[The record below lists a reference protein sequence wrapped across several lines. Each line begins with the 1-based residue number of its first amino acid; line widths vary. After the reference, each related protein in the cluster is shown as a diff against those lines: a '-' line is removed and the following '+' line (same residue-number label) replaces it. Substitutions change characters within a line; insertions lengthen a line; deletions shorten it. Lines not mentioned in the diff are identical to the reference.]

1 MSKSKSKT
9 YTTSELAKH
18 FDISVVS
25 ASRFIVKHKFKP
37 IKAGQHN
44 AKYYGDVVFK
54 QMEEYY
60 QNKPKTQEKQTYPA
74 TKDAIIDQLK
84 ARIEEQAEIIELL
97 KQQLTVKD
105 EQIATANRI
114 ADQAQQLDLTTHK
127 QQKGLPTSS
136 NEETLNKPETHGWF
150 WKLTHQSLDHII

>member
-1 MSKSKSKT
+1 MSKSKSKSKT

-37 IKAGQHN
+37 IKTGQHN

-74 TKDAIIDQLK
+74 TK
-84 ARIEEQAEIIELL
+84 
-97 KQQLTVKD
+97 
-105 EQIATANRI
+105 ANH
-114 ADQAQQLDLTTHK
+114 AFHYFVPFLMFFE
-127 QQKGLPTSS
+127 GV
-136 NEETLNKPETHGWF
+136 
-150 WKLTHQSLDHII
+150 